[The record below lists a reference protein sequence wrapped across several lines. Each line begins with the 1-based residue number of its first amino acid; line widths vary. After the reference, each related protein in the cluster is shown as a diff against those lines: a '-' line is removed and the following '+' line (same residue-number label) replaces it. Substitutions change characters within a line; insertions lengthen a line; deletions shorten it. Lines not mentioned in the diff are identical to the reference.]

1 MYVYKSTSQSN
12 FKVPLPLR
20 KIVATEDFVAAKA
33 GRILG
38 LEDDKFRRCGTVRGG
53 FPSRPPS
60 AAGKAYHPLK
70 CGKSVS
76 ICAEVQ
82 NKNHAVGEV
91 VKRHLMPKRRNIP
104 AGDFSLSGEGQ
115 AERPAVR
122 RPRPQP

>member
-1 MYVYKSTSQSN
+1 MYIKASHIGCE
-12 FKVPLPLR
+12 
-20 KIVATEDFVAAKA
+20 KITAGDFAASMA
-33 GRILG
+33 GKILD
-38 LEDDKFRRCGTVRGG
+38 LEDDKFRLCGTVRGG
-53 FPSRPPS
+53 CPSRPPS

-104 AGDFSLSGEGQ
+104 AGGFFPLWRGASRASGCPPS
-115 AERPAVR
+115 AF
-122 RPRPQP
+122 PRP